1 MRVSHLSTFHAVRF
15 RGISG
20 LRFDSLAPVNLI
32 TGSNGVGKSS
42 VADAIWLFN
51 GRFFPVLPWN
61 SLVQRSARAVINPL
75 ERLSD
80 AGVVELAGTERDAS
94 SSWKAAFEST
104 PTVGDTGAD
113 PPRGNGP
120 PPVERPAVE
129 PQRLPI
135 HIRGR
140 LRIWLDEVEVDG
152 QNAVAQVHSEGG
164 VIIPVVNLPA
174 GRAIAILHSPLSSM
188 DVDTETINRFSEL
201 VAQGRKDDV
210 KQALRVILP
219 LLADVDVVTD
229 GSGQPYVLATTTDG
243 ERLPLQALGGG
254 MTRLFRLFVSFH
266 QARGGLVI
274 VDEIENGLHHLAMP
288 EFWRRIR
295 IMIDE
300 FDVQL
305 FATTHSAE
313 CLRAVMEAFGDR
325 PNEVAVHTLHRKA
338 DRVQASTYTGETLHG
353 ARDLDLEIR

>member
-1 MRVSHLSTFHAVRF
+1 MSHLSTFHAVRF

-20 LRFDSLAPVNLI
+20 LRLDSLAPVNLI

-42 VADAIWLFN
+42 VAEAIWLFS
-51 GRFFPVLPWN
+51 GRFVPILPW
-61 SLVQRSARAVINPL
+61 SSHVQRSAHAVIDPL

-80 AGVVELAGTERDAS
+80 TGVVKLAGTERDAS

-104 PTVGDTGAD
+104 PTAGDTGAGSLS
-113 PPRGNGP
+113 GNGP
-120 PPVERPAVE
+120 PPAERQVAE
-129 PQRLPI
+129 PQRLPVP
-135 HIRGR
+135 IRGR

-152 QNAVAQVHSEGG
+152 RNGAVAQVHGEGG
-164 VIIPVVNLPA
+164 VIIPAVNPPA
-174 GRAIAILHSPLSSM
+174 GCAIAILHSPLSSM
-188 DVDTETINRFSEL
+188 DVDTETINRFSAL
-201 VAQGRKDDV
+201 VAEGRKDDV

-219 LLADVDVVTD
+219 LLVDVDVITD
-229 GSGQPYVLATTTDG
+229 SSGQPYVLATTTSR

-295 IMIDE
+295 ILIDE

-313 CLRAVMEAFGDR
+313 CLHAVMEAFGNR
-325 PNEVAVHTLHRKA
+325 PDGIAVHTLHRKA

>member
-1 MRVSHLSTFHAVRF
+1 MSHLSTFHAVRF

-20 LRFDSLAPVNLI
+20 LRLDSLAPVNLI

-42 VADAIWLFN
+42 VAEAIWLFS
-51 GRFFPVLPWN
+51 GRFVPILPW
-61 SLVQRSARAVINPL
+61 SSHVQRSAHAVIDPL

-80 AGVVELAGTERDAS
+80 TGVVKLAGTERDAS

-104 PTVGDTGAD
+104 PTAGDTGAGSLS
-113 PPRGNGP
+113 GNGP
-120 PPVERPAVE
+120 PPAERQVAE
-129 PQRLPI
+129 PQRLPVP
-135 HIRGR
+135 IRGR

-152 QNAVAQVHSEGG
+152 RNGAVAQVHGEGG
-164 VIIPVVNLPA
+164 VIIPAVNPPA
-174 GRAIAILHSPLSSM
+174 GCAIAILHSPLSSM

-201 VAQGRKDDV
+201 VAEGRKDDV

-219 LLADVDVVTD
+219 LLVDVDVITD
-229 GSGQPYVLATTTDG
+229 SSGQPYVLATTTSR

-266 QARGGLVI
+266 QARGGLII

-295 IMIDE
+295 VMIDE

-313 CLRAVMEAFGDR
+313 CLHAVMEAFSDR
-325 PNEVAVHTLHRKA
+325 PNGIAVHTLHRKA

>member
-1 MRVSHLSTFHAVRF
+1 MSHLSTFHAVRF

-20 LRFDSLAPVNLI
+20 LRLDSLAPVNLI

-42 VADAIWLFN
+42 VAEAIWLFN
-51 GRFFPVLPWN
+51 GRFVPILPW
-61 SLVQRSARAVINPL
+61 SSHVQRSAHAVIDPL

-80 AGVVELAGTERDAS
+80 TGVVELAGTERRAS

-104 PTVGDTGAD
+104 PTAGDTGAD
-113 PPRGNGP
+113 PLRGNGP
-120 PPVERPAVE
+120 PPAERQVAE

-135 HIRGR
+135 PIRGR

-152 QNAVAQVHSEGG
+152 RNGAVAQVHGEGG
-164 VIIPVVNLPA
+164 VIIPAVNPPA
-174 GRAIAILHSPLSSM
+174 GCAIAILHSPLSSM

-201 VAQGRKDDV
+201 VAEGRKDDV

-219 LLADVDVVTD
+219 LLAEVDVITD
-229 GSGQPYVLATTTDG
+229 SSGQPYVLATTTG
-243 ERLPLQALGGG
+243 RERLPLQALGGG

-266 QARGGLVI
+266 QARGGLII

-288 EFWRRIR
+288 DFWRRIR
-295 IMIDE
+295 VMIDE

-313 CLRAVMEAFGDR
+313 CLHAAMEAFGDR
-325 PNEVAVHTLHRKA
+325 PDGIAVHTLHRKT

-353 ARDLDLEIR
+353 ARDLDLEVR